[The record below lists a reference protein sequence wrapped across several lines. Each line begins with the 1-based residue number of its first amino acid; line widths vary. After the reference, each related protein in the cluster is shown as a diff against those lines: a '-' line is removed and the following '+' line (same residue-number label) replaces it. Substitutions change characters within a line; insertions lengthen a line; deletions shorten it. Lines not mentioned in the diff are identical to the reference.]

1 MGKIEFFGTAQNR
14 MNSVS
19 SVRLEWLTR
28 DNLSNP
34 PFALV
39 TYMKCFYK
47 IRSEIQGK
55 MKSIFLTK
63 NPNLKNKSFVLGDG
77 GAGRSGE
84 YVNYFD
90 KLAKNPNLKK
100 EIVWVGQEW
109 GGGG

>member
-14 MNSVS
+14 TNSVS

-39 TYMKCFYK
+39 TYMKSFYK

-63 NPNLKNKSFVLGDG
+63 NPNLKIKSFVLGDG

-90 KLAKNPNLKK
+90 KLAKNPNLKMK
-100 EIVWVGQEW
+100 LFGWGRR
-109 GGGG
+109 GGG